1 VGHGTQDA
9 AGRPAP
15 ARRIVVFGNYG
26 NGNLGD
32 EATLESL
39 LRMLRARLPG
49 VEIIAFAMNPDE
61 TTARHRIQAEPATRA
76 AARAGSTRPARTPS
90 TATRGPRAILQ
101 RMPLVYR
108 TARGMM
114 HVLRSIR
121 RVLADPL
128 FEFRRF
134 QTLRTADILIF
145 PGGGQFSEHVSRFTD
160 LPFPVFKM
168 SLLAKLARTRVLILN
183 VGAGPLRRVT
193 SRWLVRAALRL
204 ADYVALR
211 DEASRS
217 LVESIGGRGPLR
229 VYPDIAYGVASLG
242 SGSKQGTASN
252 VGVVGVNLFPHF
264 DGRYTPAR
272 GDRYESY
279 LARMATLTMWLLGR
293 GHEVVLFPTQLRA
306 DPPVLADLKIR
317 LAEQEGW
324 EALPGQ
330 VVEPDVTRVDDLL
343 EILRST
349 DIVVATRFHGIV
361 LALACGRP
369 VIALSNHSKMDE
381 AMAQM
386 GQEEFL
392 FRADDAVPD
401 RLVEAFMRLEA
412 EHATVSAELAERSRR
427 QRALLDQ
434 EFDELFGRVEAAVVA
449 DAASEESHA
458 PA

>member
-1 VGHGTQDA
+1 VGHATQDA
-9 AGRPAP
+9 GGRPTSAP
-15 ARRIVVFGNYG
+15 RIVVFGNYG

-39 LRMLRARLPG
+39 LRMLRARRPG
-49 VEIIAFAMNPDE
+49 VEIIAFAMNPEE
-61 TTARHRIQAEPATRA
+61 TTARHGIQAEPATRP
-76 AARAGSTRPARTPS
+76 AARAGSTRPARPPS
-90 TATRGPRAILQ
+90 TATPGPRAILR
-101 RMPLVYR
+101 RMPLVDR
-108 TARGMM
+108 TARGTV
-114 HVLRSIR
+114 HVLRSIG

-217 LVESIGGRGPLR
+217 LVEGIGGRGPLR

-242 SGSKQGTASN
+242 SKQGTASKA
-252 VGVVGVNLFPHF
+252 GVVGVNLFPHF

-317 LAEQEGW
+317 LTEQEGW
-324 EALPGQ
+324 EALAGQ
-330 VVEPDVTRVDDLL
+330 LVEPEITRVDDLL

-386 GQEEFL
+386 GQEAFL
-392 FRADDAVPD
+392 FRADDAAPD
-401 RLVEAFMRLEA
+401 RLVEAFTMLEA

-449 DAASEESHA
+449 GAASEESHA